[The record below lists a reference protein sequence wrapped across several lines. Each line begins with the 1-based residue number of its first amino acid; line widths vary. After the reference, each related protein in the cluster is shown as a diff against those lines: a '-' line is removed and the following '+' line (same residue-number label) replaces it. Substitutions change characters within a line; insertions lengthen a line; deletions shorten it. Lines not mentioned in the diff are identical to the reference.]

1 MVFVLTIKDTC
12 YKFGTV
18 QRQIKQLII
27 VKCLIF
33 EVNSIKIVYTYI
45 HLS

>member
-1 MVFVLTIKDTC
+1 MSFVLTIKDTC

-18 QRQIKQLII
+18 QRQRKQLII
-27 VKCLIF
+27 VKFLIV
-33 EVNSIKIVYTYI
+33 EVNFIKIVYKFI